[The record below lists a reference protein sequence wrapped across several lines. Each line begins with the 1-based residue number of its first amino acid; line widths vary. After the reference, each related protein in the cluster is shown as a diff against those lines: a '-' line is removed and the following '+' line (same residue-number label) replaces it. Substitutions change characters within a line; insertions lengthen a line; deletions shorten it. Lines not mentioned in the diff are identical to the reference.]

1 MTAKEWRNKNPGL
14 EGNIRDNID
23 ILHLVVLGNLEVLNA
38 SMIDSEID
46 QKQRMEKL
54 NTTARKQLELLTN
67 DNNILGIQKLDEID
81 RNKLIENK

>member
-1 MTAKEWRNKNPGL
+1 M
-14 EGNIRDNID
+14 
-23 ILHLVVLGNLEVLNA
+23 HLVVLSNLEVLNA

-67 DNNILGIQKLDEID
+67 DNNILGIQKLDEINK
-81 RNKLIENK
+81 NKLIENK